1 MNLEANMIAT
11 PQRFQLSAVTEG
23 MAINPYAIRRDFPAL
38 QQSVHGK
45 PLVYLDTAATAQKP
59 NAVID
64 AVAHFYR
71 HDCANVHRA
80 VHALGERA
88 SAQYEAARK
97 KVQSFLGAQ
106 HSEEIVFVRSTTE
119 AINLVANTFGRSHI
133 QAGDEII
140 VSEMEHHSNIVP
152 WQLLTQSVGASL
164 LVIPFNEQG
173 ELDLDAYATLLG
185 EKTRLVAIGHVSN
198 ALGTI
203 NPIAQMIEIAHD
215 RGIPVLVDGAQAV
228 AHMSVNV
235 RELDCDFYAFSGHKL
250 YGPTGIGVLYGKREI
265 LASMPP
271 YQGGGDMI
279 ANVTFE
285 KTTYADPPQ
294 RFEAGTP
301 NVAGAIGLSAA
312 IDYVT
317 HLGIGGFAE
326 HEDILLRRATEA
338 ITSIPGC
345 RIYGQASAKVGV
357 VSFTLDGVHPHDL
370 ATIVDR
376 EGVAIRAGHHCA
388 QPVWLH
394 YGIAATAR
402 ASLGVYNTP
411 EDVDTLMDALD
422 IAAKL
427 FR

>member
-1 MNLEANMIAT
+1 
-11 PQRFQLSAVTEG
+11 

-388 QPVWLH
+388 QPVWQH

>member
-1 MNLEANMIAT
+1 MIAT

-106 HSEEIVFVRSTTE
+106 HAEEIVFVRSTTE

-388 QPVWLH
+388 QPVWQH

>member
-106 HSEEIVFVRSTTE
+106 HAEEIVFVRSTTE

-388 QPVWLH
+388 QPVWQH

>member
-1 MNLEANMIAT
+1 
-11 PQRFQLSAVTEG
+11 

-106 HSEEIVFVRSTTE
+106 HAEEIVFVRSTTE

-388 QPVWLH
+388 QPVWQH